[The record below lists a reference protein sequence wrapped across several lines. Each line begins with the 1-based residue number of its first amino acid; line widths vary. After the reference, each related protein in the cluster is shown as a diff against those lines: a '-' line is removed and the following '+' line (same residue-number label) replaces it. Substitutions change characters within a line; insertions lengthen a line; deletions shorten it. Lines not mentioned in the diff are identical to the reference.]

1 MAQTLTG
8 LRWNR
13 LSRWMYSIGSTDTQS
28 ELLHSEINPTGG
40 GFLCPQRHSK
50 VYFQLLECFRVTENP
65 STAVGRIILRSRIIS
80 GFLNQRL
87 NNGQTI
93 KLKE

>member
-8 LRWNR
+8 LWWNR

-50 VYFQLLECFRVTENP
+50 VCFQLLGYSGVTENP
-65 STAVGRIILRSRIIS
+65 CTAVGRIILQSRIIS

-87 NNGQTI
+87 NKG
-93 KLKE
+93 

>member
-1 MAQTLTG
+1 MG

-13 LSRWMYSIGSTDTQS
+13 LSRWMHSIGSTDTQS

-50 VYFQLLECFRVTENP
+50 VYFQLLGYPGVTENP
-65 STAVGRIILRSRIIS
+65 CTAVGGIILRSRIIL
-80 GFLNQRL
+80 GFLNQKL
-87 NNGQTI
+87 GNG
-93 KLKE
+93 

>member
-50 VYFQLLECFRVTENP
+50 IYFQLLRLIPVTENP
-65 STAVGRIILRSRIIS
+65 CTAVGRIILRSRIIS
-80 GFLNQRL
+80 GFFNRRL
-87 NNGQTI
+87 DNG
-93 KLKE
+93 

>member
-1 MAQTLTG
+1 MG

-13 LSRWMYSIGSTDTQS
+13 LSRWMHSIGSTDTQS

-50 VYFQLLECFRVTENP
+50 VCFQLLGCSGVTENP
-65 STAVGRIILRSRIIS
+65 CTAVGRIILRSRIIS
-80 GFLNQRL
+80 IFLYQRL
-87 NNGQTI
+87 DSEQTI

>member
-13 LSRWMYSIGSTDTQS
+13 LSRWMHSIGSTDTQS

-50 VYFQLLECFRVTENP
+50 FVFRAYRNRLLP
-65 STAVGRIILRSRIIS
+65 LRNSVEATSRWS
-80 GFLNQRL
+80 NQYQYYRH
-87 NNGQTI
+87 
-93 KLKE
+93 

>member
-1 MAQTLTG
+1 MG

-28 ELLHSEINPTGG
+28 ELLHSEINPTVG

-50 VYFQLLECFRVTENP
+50 VYFQLPECFRVTEKKQHC
-65 STAVGRIILRSRIIS
+65 R
-80 GFLNQRL
+80 
-87 NNGQTI
+87 GQNYPPQSDNFGVP
-93 KLKE
+93 